1 VNGGEKVSAGFVVAR
16 GDGAKLLELG
26 EEILDQVARLVE
38 VTVIVAADLAV
49 GLGWDHHG
57 LPGARERIDDALL
70 VVECL
75 VADQRQVERD
85 GIAERIV
92 TDGRLIFLKGDIAGV
107 VQRVLDMPVTSDCGS
122 SEACGGGMIGHVVCY
137 LGGAAP

>member
-1 VNGGEKVSAGFVVAR
+1 MSSIEPNDSGGEVNGGEKVSAGFVVAR

-26 EEILDQVARLVE
+26 EEILDQMARLVE

-70 VVECL
+70 GVECL
-75 VADQRQVERD
+75 VADQRIGLHSRQQVVGSHEVMGLTTGQVERD
-85 GIAERIV
+85 GIAE
-92 TDGRLIFLKGDIAGV
+92 GV
-107 VQRVLDMPVTSDCGS
+107 DQGVDFGARS
-122 SEACGGGMIGHVVCY
+122 SA
-137 LGGAAP
+137 

>member
-1 VNGGEKVSAGFVVAR
+1 MSSIEPNDSGGEVNGGEKVSAGFVVAR
-16 GDGAKLLELG
+16 GDGAKLLEFG

-70 VVECL
+70 GVECL
-75 VADQRQVERD
+75 VADQRIGLHSRQQVVGSHEVMGLTTGQVERD
-85 GIAERIV
+85 GIAEGI
-92 TDGRLIFLKGDIAGV
+92 DQGV
-107 VQRVLDMPVTSDCGS
+107 DFGARS
-122 SEACGGGMIGHVVCY
+122 SA
-137 LGGAAP
+137 